1 MGIIGMLLVGAAA
14 GWMAGQIMKGRGFGV
29 LGNIGVGVL
38 GAILGRALFRMVG
51 IHAHGTL
58 GTLITALAGAV
69 VLLAIV
75 GAVQKKA

>member
-1 MGIIGMLLVGAAA
+1 MSIIGMLLIGAAA

-38 GAILGRALFRMVG
+38 GAILGRTIFRMVG
-51 IHAHGTL
+51 IHASGTL
-58 GTLITALAGAV
+58 GTLITALAGSV

-75 GAVQKKA
+75 GAVQKKS